1 MVAKKPAADKASAA
15 KKPAA
20 DKASAAKKP
29 AADKASVAKKPAANK
44 ASVAKKPAA
53 NKASASEEPAKAAEE
68 PLAGRLAPWTI
79 GFLANYYRQ
88 RQPSDLSAEA
98 PTRLAWIMRRPCTS
112 TAVQSAEPVPLRGT
126 PPARPHTEE
135 PSAGLFPLFRTLV
148 VSANRSAAC
157 RAHAVHNA

>member
-1 MVAKKPAADKASAA
+1 
-15 KKPAA
+15 
-20 DKASAAKKP
+20 
-29 AADKASVAKKPAANK
+29 
-44 ASVAKKPAA
+44 
-53 NKASASEEPAKAAEE
+53 
-68 PLAGRLAPWTI
+68 
-79 GFLANYYRQ
+79 LANYYRQ

>member
-1 MVAKKPAADKASAA
+1 MVAKKPAAN
-15 KKPAA
+15 
-20 DKASAAKKP
+20 
-29 AADKASVAKKPAANK
+29 KASVAKKPAANK

-53 NKASASEEPAKAAEE
+53 NKASVAKEPAANKASASEE

-88 RQPSDLSAEA
+88 RPPYDRSAEA
-98 PTRLAWIMRRPCTS
+98 PTRLAWMMRQPCTS
-112 TAVQSAEPVPLRGT
+112 TAVHSAEPVPSRGT
-126 PPARPHTEE
+126 SPAHTEE

-148 VSANRSAAC
+148 VSANRSVAC